1 MAIVVPD
8 QGNVEL
14 AQGRG
19 SSIQSTDNY
28 VRPGVQQDSGSTDQ
42 LIGALN
48 KFGANLTNIGDER
61 KAATDAADLKNVDY
75 HKAIVGEIT
84 DGTAVQAQIDKTLVG
99 KSAIVRGRVAEMY
112 GIEAGTK
119 HAQAEMLRLAGD
131 PLLKNNPEAY
141 AAALKQITVDATEKV
156 AGQPAYGAGYLKAIS
171 QYNSAAGETAAAE
184 RTKKWGEEQKK
195 NLGWN
200 LINDAEA
207 NKGKSLGFKTVAE
220 ATQGKTVAETFPS
233 LSALVVA
240 GKPDS
245 SLGNLNATLA
255 KRADVMLSEAPPE
268 IQAQLKII
276 SGYRSTSH
284 QAELY
289 NAALA
294 KYGSPEAARKWVA
307 PPGSSNHNHGE
318 AIDFGGGGAL
328 KNTPA
333 GKWLHD
339 NAEQY
344 GLYFPMKNEPWHI
357 EMIGGRRQGGAT
369 SKGGF
374 SLDGPK
380 NTEAHSP
387 ADGHD
392 DISHTDL
399 RASKLIGIEST
410 GNPNA
415 QNSSST
421 AGGLGGYTDGTW
433 MESLRRHR
441 PELTTG
447 KTDDQLVAM
456 KKDGALAKDIVGKD
470 VAVYEKRLAQIG
482 AENTDG
488 NVWLMHFSGSGAG
501 PKVVKAND
509 STKVDTLYS
518 ADAMKANPWLKGMT
532 VGELKQ
538 HAEEKMGGAVGADAH
553 GRNMIRRR
561 DSEFSVTSSL
571 NNIDRRE
578 AVSSTLLTQAIR
590 TNDASW
596 LQRMPPELHT
606 METRASFQQ
615 AQRQIDEHIRTE
627 AVHAQ
632 AKKDR
637 DEQNERTGLM
647 EGGFQ
652 KLATGEEININEASR
667 RKDGMIDPTVASYLR
682 TQKLLDISV
691 DPFASAR
698 TASDLTEAVAMASS
712 TGNFGKLVPGK
723 AAGELMT
730 KKEIEKLVAD
740 HPGLTSTDRIALF
753 KSVEKTMNQYTAMR
767 DPEFGEVYNHTVG
780 AAVKATLEHPVIKP
794 LAPLLQLGL
803 TENTRAV
810 YDATLRRGWKNYGNA
825 NNNQIPV
832 GDAREKI
839 IKEAVEAAKTY
850 LGNATS
856 NLTQLKPASD
866 QASILDV
873 KPVSTATSKTNADGS
888 MEITRSAAATPA
900 SPVVGQETI
909 PVPDT
914 GTGTRPAV
922 FTKSDMASIT
932 PATPS
937 EAAGNLLDGLPLAQ
951 RTAVKDTAAKTNTSA
966 LYEEALPYVYE
977 GVKKAATTVQQ
988 FFKNLQDS
996 NTASSYE
1003 RSTFAQ
1009 TQAYINAD
1017 PEWKAFFQRLV
1028 EDLAQKTE
1036 NVRQGKS
1043 TYAEVDAA
1051 QKYLVEQTEEARQ
1064 AVIKAGV
1071 TQPIRVEGKPSS
1083 EVPKGRS
1090 DYLKGMDKLEADNKA
1105 KGTAA
1110 KARDVSIELVN
1121 SLRAKFET
1129 NSTPANLKAY
1139 GDAHAAHIKLHGN

>member
-28 VRPGVQQDSGSTDQ
+28 VRPAMQQDNGSADQ
-42 LIGALN
+42 LTAALN

-61 KAATDAADLKNVDY
+61 KSAADAADLKNVDY
-75 HKAIVGEIT
+75 HKSIVGEIK

-112 GIEAGTK
+112 GIEDGTK
-119 HAQAEMLRLAGD
+119 YAQAEMLRLAGD

-141 AAALKQITVDATEKV
+141 AAALKQIEVDATAKV

-171 QYNSAAGETAAAE
+171 QYNGAAGEVAAAE

-195 NLGWN
+195 NLGWRVVD
-200 LINDAEA
+200 DAEA

-220 ATQGKTVAETFPS
+220 ASQGRTVAETFPS
-233 LSALVVA
+233 LSGILVA

-255 KRADVMLSEAPPE
+255 KRTDTMLSEAPPE

-294 KYGSPEAARKWVA
+294 KYGSPESARKWVA

-333 GKWLHD
+333 GKWLHA
-339 NAEQY
+339 NADKF

-357 EMIGGRRQGGAT
+357 EMIGGRRQGGHA
-369 SKGGF
+369 SQPGF
-374 SLDGPK
+374 GIDGPK

-399 RASKLIGIEST
+399 RVSKIIGIESSD
-410 GNPNA
+410 NPNA
-415 QNSSST
+415 QNTSSS

-441 PELTTG
+441 PDLTTG
-447 KTDDQLVAM
+447 KTDDQLVAL
-456 KKDGALAKDIVGKD
+456 KRDPALAKDIVGKD

-509 STKVDTLYS
+509 ATKVDTLYS
-518 ADAMKANPWLKGMT
+518 AKAMEANPWLKGMT
-532 VGELKQ
+532 IGELKQ

-553 GRNMIRRR
+553 GRNMIRGR
-561 DSEFSVTSSL
+561 DREFSITSSL

-596 LQRMPPELHT
+596 LTRMPPELHS

-652 KLATGEEININEASR
+652 KLAKGEEININEAAR

-682 TQKLLDISV
+682 TQKLLDMTV

-712 TGNFGKLVPGK
+712 TGNYGNLVPGK

-730 KKEIEKLVAD
+730 KKEIEDLVAK

-780 AAVKATLEHPVIKP
+780 AALKATMEHPVVKAVSPIMM
-794 LAPLLQLGL
+794 LGL
-803 TENTRAV
+803 NENTRGV
-810 YDATLRRGWKNYGNA
+810 YDATLRRGWKNYGNEH
-825 NNNQIPV
+825 NNEIPV
-832 GDAREKI
+832 GEAREKI
-839 IKEAVEAAKTY
+839 IKEAVEAAKVY

-856 NLTQLKPASD
+856 NLVNQKPASS

-873 KPVSTATSKTNADGS
+873 TPTSTATAKTNADGS
-888 MEITRSAAATPA
+888 VVIERPAAATPA
-900 SPVVGQETI
+900 APVVTSVAAQVAPMAEQA
-909 PVPDT
+909 VN
-914 GTGTRPAV
+914 PA
-922 FTKSDMASIT
+922 AS
-932 PATPS
+932 PATPAS
-937 EAAGNLLDGLPLAQ
+937 TNSNSLDGQSLAE
-951 RTAVKDTAAKTNTSA
+951 RTAAKDVAAKTNKSA
-966 LYEEALPYVYE
+966 LYE
-977 GVKKAATTVQQ
+977 GVKMAATTVQQ
-988 FFKNLQDS
+988 FFKNLQDN

-1003 RSTFAQ
+1003 RSTFAIAKDFINS
-1009 TQAYINAD
+1009 TQVLKQEVQDMVTDI
-1017 PEWKAFFQRLV
+1017 
-1028 EDLAQKTE
+1028 AQKTE

-1043 TYAEVDAA
+1043 THEQVNDAQNKLA
-1051 QKYLVEQTEEARQ
+1051 IYMENTRQ
-1064 AVIKAGV
+1064 LLIKNGW
-1071 TQPIRVEGKPSS
+1071 TKPINVVNHTPDQ
-1083 EVPKGRS
+1083 PKGRS
-1090 DYLKGMDKLEADNKA
+1090 DYLKAMDKLNDDATSKGMKDALTGPAKAAALAAATKKLNDARATLKESEPGNK
-1105 KGTAA
+1105 TAA
-1110 KARDVSIELVN
+1110 K
-1121 SLRAKFET
+1121 
-1129 NSTPANLKAY
+1129 KAY
-1139 GDAHAAHIKLHGN
+1139 KDALSEFNNLD